1 MGDIIQT
8 NGCHY
13 HTRGWGATMSDHK
26 FPRARVENI
35 VSRQVQDELIIYD
48 KVRDIATC
56 LNSFAADVWDRCDG
70 RSSPAAIAQALS
82 RSRPEPVDERA
93 VWLAVNRLSRAK
105 LLEEPIKIPPAV
117 PGGAN
122 RRELLRQLGLGA
134 AAAVPVVLS
143 INAPTAAQAAS
154 CLPDGQPCTN
164 PAQCCSQQCGS
175 MVSGGTTFQCL
186 PPS

>member
-1 MGDIIQT
+1 MPKT
-8 NGCHY
+8 EN
-13 HTRGWGATMSDHK
+13 K
-26 FPRARVENI
+26 LPRARGENL
-35 VSRQVQDELIIYD
+35 VSRKVQDELIIYD
-48 KVRDIATC
+48 KARDVATC

-82 RSRPEPVDERA
+82 QSRPEPVDERA

-117 PGGAN
+117 PGRAN

-143 INAPTAAQAAS
+143 VNAPTAAQAAS
-154 CLPDGQPCTN
+154 CVPQGGFCNTTAD
-164 PAQCCSQQCGS
+164 CCFPFTCQEIITDAGS
-175 MVSGGTTFQCL
+175 MRCEA
-186 PPS
+186 PP

>member
-1 MGDIIQT
+1 MPKT
-8 NGCHY
+8 EN
-13 HTRGWGATMSDHK
+13 K
-26 FPRARVENI
+26 LPRARGENI
-35 VSRQVQDELIIYD
+35 VSRKVQDELIIYD
-48 KVRDIATC
+48 KARHVATC

-117 PGGAN
+117 PGRAN

-143 INAPTAAQAAS
+143 VNAPTAAQAAS
-154 CLPDGQPCTN
+154 CGQNGDPCNTDADCCTN
-164 PAQCCSQQCGS
+164 LGFHCSPADGKCGA
-175 MVSGGTTFQCL
+175 
-186 PPS
+186 PD

>member
-82 RSRPEPVDERA
+82 QSRPEPVDERA

-105 LLEEPIKIPPAV
+105 LLEEPIKIPPSV

-143 INAPTAAQAAS
+143 IKSPAAAQSAS
-154 CLPDGQPCTN
+154 CVPQGGPCNTTADCC
-164 PAQCCSQQCGS
+164 PGLGLVCCASTQC
-175 MVSGGTTFQCL
+175 V
-186 PPS
+186 PSVDCE

>member
-1 MGDIIQT
+1 MPKT
-8 NGCHY
+8 EN
-13 HTRGWGATMSDHK
+13 K
-26 FPRARVENI
+26 LPRARGENI
-35 VSRQVQDELIIYD
+35 VSRRVQDELIIYD
-48 KVRDIATC
+48 KARGVATC

-82 RSRPEPVDERA
+82 QSRPEPVDERA

-143 INAPTAAQAAS
+143 VNAPTAAQAAS
-154 CLPDGQPCTN
+154 CLPVGAVVQN
-164 PAQCCSQQCGS
+164 SSQCCSG
-175 MVSGGTTFQCL
+175 MATFVNGTLTCCSNSTG
-186 PPS
+186 PPFCN